1 MSAVGISSAP
11 APAARTRRSRMS
23 PVVMLSAGFLV
34 VVVLV
39 IALVVMAGQLVCGN
53 PEVVLK

>member
-1 MSAVGISSAP
+1 M
-11 APAARTRRSRMS
+11 RRHHRI
-23 PVVMLSAGFLV
+23 LA